1 MGKELPG
8 DRGDDSMIQ
17 NPDDLQE
24 TGSTPVASNDKS
36 ISDRTIVNSWVLVQ
50 DFAPY
55 ILALREKFPE
65 IPAEANA
72 GIGYVY
78 IDHDAGISLKV
89 ECLCTIRSLKDPIAA
104 VLLLEDIASLKL
116 RYSALKNL
124 TLYQFTLGQIQDLGI
139 SPVPDWLKFY
149 ETPDLTLIRGLAWLD
164 PFRAHGFFDDV
175 MAVLPL
181 KDGNVP
187 ELIWVRLQQYFDDTD
202 RFHGTML
209 NEPFRNHGI
218 HRNDIIEVQ
227 VARNPD
233 GITLVVIPASVSF
246 EKALPGNFPGTG
258 GAP

>member
-1 MGKELPG
+1 MGKELPR
-8 DRGDDSMIQ
+8 DRGYDRMIQ
-17 NPDDLQE
+17 NPDDLTE
-24 TGSTPVASNDKS
+24 TGSTSIASNDKS
-36 ISDRTIVNSWVLVQ
+36 ISDRTIVNSWVLVR

-78 IDHDAGISLKV
+78 IDHDAGISMKV
-89 ECLCTIRSLKDPIAA
+89 ECLCTIRSRTDPIAA
-104 VLLLEDIASLKL
+104 ILLLEDIASLKL

-124 TLYQFTLGQIQDLGI
+124 TLFQFTLGQIQDLGI

-149 ETPDLTLIRGLAWLD
+149 ETPDITLIRGLAWLD

-175 MAVLPL
+175 MAVLPK

-187 ELIWVRLQQYFDDTD
+187 ELIWVRLQRYFDDTD
-202 RFHGTML
+202 RFSGTLL
-209 NEPFRNHGI
+209 NEPFRDHRI
-218 HRNDIIEVQ
+218 HRNDTIEVQ

-233 GITLVVIPASVSF
+233 GITLVAIPDRVSPNDGVP
-246 EKALPGNFPGTG
+246 KDSSTTG